1 MIAQQG
7 YSQIHLGSSAA
18 YRIKI
23 KGYLDSS
30 WSEQLGGVTI
40 EHTLDAEDVSE
51 TMLTGELVDQAA
63 LFGVLNNLYSL
74 GFPLLSVESELRS
87 DHLDKAIKAP
97 NQMKRSSINE
107 RSYKSDKKE
116 ISRCGE

>member
-1 MIAQQG
+1 MSDSRIP
-7 YSQIHLGSSAA
+7 SVLGNCFS
-18 YRIKI
+18 
-23 KGYLDSS
+23 
-30 WSEQLGGVTI
+30 GV
-40 EHTLDAEDVSE
+40 A
-51 TMLTGELVDQAA
+51 LVDQAA

-87 DHLDKAIKAP
+87 DYLDKAIKAP

-107 RSYKSDKKE
+107 RPYKSDKKE